1 MALKTTKPKQ
11 NYIAGISLGVM
22 GVGFAATLPFHEGA
36 LGLRLLQ
43 GGFEA
48 GLVGGL
54 ADWFAVTALFRHP
67 MGIPVPHTALLPK
80 NREKLTEAVIAM
92 IETEL
97 LRKESIGEKIRSIRI
112 AELALN
118 KIKAGVKAG
127 SYNRAISSV
136 LLSVIQNIPVSQ
148 LTGIVMREIQ
158 QVVDHLD
165 EKAILNRVWDEIVT
179 RGYDEKV
186 LDLALDRADA
196 WARQP
201 ETRDMLGKVGI
212 EQIQQI
218 KLGGLMQFAVNAFLG
233 YLNEDKMGD
242 LIQGFILKQVENF
255 RNPDNLNRLKL
266 LAILHVEV
274 NHALERPELLEE
286 IRSWKDNLLDKFDLE
301 KKIEGYIRSLMD
313 RLQLFLGSDEFYEQW
328 LTPFLGTML
337 KRLEESPERLEQ
349 GEQWIQQQAMQ
360 LIEKHYSKIGAL
372 VRENLNKLS
381 NAELVTF
388 IEGKVGRD
396 LQWIRINGAICGFL
410 VGVGLSLIR
419 ALV

>member
-22 GVGFAATLPFHEGA
+22 GAGFAATLPFHEGA

-67 MGIPVPHTALLPK
+67 LGIPVPHTALLPK

-97 LRKESIGEKIRSIRI
+97 LRKESIGEKIKSIRI

-118 KIKAGVKAG
+118 KAKAGIEAG
-127 SYNRAISSV
+127 SYNNVISSV
-136 LLSVIQNIPVSQ
+136 LLSVIRNIPVKQ
-148 LTGIVMREIQ
+148 LTGILVREIQ
-158 QVVDHLD
+158 QVADHLD
-165 EKAILNRVWDEIVT
+165 EKTILNRLWNEIVE

-201 ETRDMLGKVGI
+201 ETRDMLGRIGI

-233 YLNEDKMGD
+233 YLSEDKMGD
-242 LIQGFILKQVENF
+242 LIQGFVLKQVENF
-255 RNPDNLNRLKL
+255 RDPDNLNRLKL

-286 IRSWKDNLLDKFDLE
+286 IRSWKDNLLEKLDLE
-301 KKIEGYIRSLMD
+301 NKIEAYIESLIT
-313 RLQLFLGSDEFYEQW
+313 RFQGIVESGEFQEQW
-328 LTPFLGTML
+328 LSPFMRTML
-337 KRLEESPERLEQ
+337 ERLEESPERIEQ
-349 GEQWIQQQAMQ
+349 AEQWIQQQAVQ

>member
-67 MGIPVPHTALLPK
+67 LGIPVPHTALLPK

-118 KIKAGVKAG
+118 KAKASIEAG
-127 SYNRAISSV
+127 SYNNVISSV
-136 LLSVIQNIPVSQ
+136 LLSVVQNIPVNQ
-148 LTGIVMREIQ
+148 LTGIIMREIQ

-165 EKAILNRVWDEIVT
+165 EKAILNRLWDEIVS

-186 LDLALDRADA
+186 LDMALDRVDA
-196 WARQP
+196 WVRQP
-201 ETRDMLGKVGI
+201 EVRDMLGKVGTQ
-212 EQIQQI
+212 QIQQI

-233 YLNEDKMGD
+233 YLSEDKLGD
-242 LIQGFILKQVENF
+242 LIQSFILRQVENF
-255 RNPDNLNRLKL
+255 RDPDNLNRLKL
-266 LAILHVEV
+266 IAILHVEV
-274 NHALERPELLEE
+274 KTALERPEVLQE
-286 IRSWKDNLLDKFDLE
+286 IRSWKDNLLEKLGLE
-301 KKIEGYIRSLMD
+301 KKIEAYIESLIE
-313 RLQLFLGSDEFYEQW
+313 RLQLALASEEFQDQW
-328 LTPFLGTML
+328 LTPFLRTML
-337 KRLEESPERLEQ
+337 QRLEESPERIEQ
-349 GEQWIQQQAMQ
+349 GEQWIQQQAVQ

>member
-67 MGIPVPHTALLPK
+67 LGIPVPHTALLPK

-118 KIKAGVKAG
+118 KAKAGIEAG
-127 SYNRAISSV
+127 SYNNVISSV
-136 LLSVIQNIPVSQ
+136 LLSVVQNIPVNQ
-148 LTGIVMREIQ
+148 LTGIIMREIQ

-165 EKAILNRVWDEIVT
+165 EKAILNRLWDEIVS

-186 LDLALDRADA
+186 LDMALDRVDA
-196 WARQP
+196 WVRQP
-201 ETRDMLGKVGI
+201 EVRDMLGKVGTQ
-212 EQIQQI
+212 QIQQI

-233 YLNEDKMGD
+233 YLSEDKLGD
-242 LIQGFILKQVENF
+242 LIQSFILRQVENF
-255 RNPDNLNRLKL
+255 RDPDNLNRLKL
-266 LAILHVEV
+266 IAILHVEV
-274 NHALERPELLEE
+274 KTALERPEVLQE
-286 IRSWKDNLLDKFDLE
+286 IRSWKDNLLEKLGLE
-301 KKIEGYIRSLMD
+301 KKIEAYIESLIE
-313 RLQLFLGSDEFYEQW
+313 RLQLALASEEFQDQW
-328 LTPFLGTML
+328 LTPFLRTML
-337 KRLEESPERLEQ
+337 QRLEESPERIEQ
-349 GEQWIQQQAMQ
+349 GEQWIQQQAVQ

-388 IEGKVGRD
+388 IEVKVGRD

>member
-11 NYIAGISLGVM
+11 NYIAGVSLGVM

-67 MGIPVPHTALLPK
+67 LGIPVPHTALLPK

-112 AELALN
+112 AELALG
-118 KIKAGVKAG
+118 KAKEGIEAG
-127 SYNRAISSV
+127 SYNHVISSV
-136 LLSVIQNIPVSQ
+136 LSSVIQNIPVHQ
-148 LTGIVMREIQ
+148 VAGMIMREAQ
-158 QVVDHLD
+158 QVVNRLD
-165 EKAILNRVWDEIVT
+165 ESAIMQRIWDEIIS

-196 WARQP
+196 WAR
-201 ETRDMLGKVGI
+201 EASTRDMLGRVGI

-233 YLNEDKMGD
+233 YLSEDKMGD
-242 LIQGFILKQVENF
+242 LIQGFILKQVENY
-255 RNPDNLNRLKL
+255 RDPDNLNRLKL

-274 NHALERPELLEE
+274 KNALERPELLEE
-286 IRSWKDNLLDKFDLE
+286 IRSLKDNLLDKLGAAQ
-301 KKIEGYIRSLMD
+301 KIEVYIESLIE
-313 RLQLFLGSDEFYEQW
+313 RLQVYLESEEFQEQW
-328 LTPFLGTML
+328 LTPFLMTMVE
-337 KRLEESPERLEQ
+337 KLEASPDRIEQ
-349 GEQWIQQQAMQ
+349 GEQWIQQQAVQ